1 VLGRYGPEG
10 EHEGSSVCRRP
21 QHGPRQHHEP
31 ATEAEPPTCGHDDHG
46 DPALGGVDEHVV
58 QLAEL
63 SPVCGGDRDSQQ
75 GTSGEDRWG
84 EDVIVTRLALFFASS
99 LPPHLR
105 ATLSADPVSNWDGLY
120 GTEARCPVRV
130 RSRCREAMTLA
141 EWRRGIPHRTQRE
154 PSLQKRTGVPSD
166 HLQATLHGHLLG
178 RPCVVADGYSAPFC
192 GSQRSACIHR
202 PSPRE
207 SRRRKL
213 TTLKHRPR

>member
-1 VLGRYGPEG
+1 MGGEKRAGRDHGGAVAG
-10 EHEGSSVCRRP
+10 EAGDAVD
-21 QHGPRQHHEP
+21 
-31 ATEAEPPTCGHDDHG
+31 TCGADG
-46 DPALGGVDEHVV
+46 LGQGHLG
-58 QLAEL
+58 Q
-63 SPVCGGDRDSQQ
+63 DRRQAAGQYQ
-75 GTSGEDRWG
+75 GPHLQK
-84 EDVIVTRLALFFASS
+84 EDVIVTRLALFFASL

-105 ATLSADPVSNWDGLY
+105 ATLSAEPVSNWDGLY

-141 EWRRGIPHRTQRE
+141 EWRRGIPQRTQRE

-192 GSQRSACIHR
+192 GAQRSACIHR